1 MEITWSV
8 RSSDIRAVREL
19 IRSTRTS
26 TFVRERVRRNV
37 SGDGHRFSR
46 EAFWRVMIGCL
57 ITTQQRSGPDSAVA
71 RFLQSK
77 PFPLSLAVCGH
88 SSVQGAVQ
96 QRLTDFGGIRRAPT
110 IAKEAAANHHW
121 LEGGGWKSVAQ
132 HYDMLLNQR
141 ARAPRDKDKE
151 TERAAATFIDE
162 HLKGF
167 GPKQARNLWQWLG
180 LTRYEIPLDS
190 RVIRWLNE
198 NVFQLKLTPALLGD
212 RAYYEFV
219 LDGVQALCREAAILP
234 CVFDGAVFSSFDREW
249 TTSEVRNSG

>member
-8 RSSDIRAVREL
+8 QRRDVDAVRRL
-19 IRSTRTS
+19 IRLTKTT

-37 SGDGHRFSR
+37 AGNGHRFSR

-57 ITTQQRSGPDSAVA
+57 MTTQQRSGPDSPVA
-71 RFLQSK
+71 RFLQTK
-77 PFPLSLAVCGH
+77 PFPLTLSLCTN
-88 SSVQGAVQ
+88 SSVRGAVQ

-121 LEGGGWKSVAQ
+121 LETGGWKSVAE
-132 HYDMLLNQR
+132 HYDVLLDQR
-141 ARAPRDKDKE
+141 ARAPNDADKVR
-151 TERAAATFIDE
+151 ERTAATFIDE

-190 RVIRWLNE
+190 RVIKWLNT
-198 NVFQLKLTPALLGD
+198 NVFHLSLTPALLGD

-219 LDGVQALCREAAILP
+219 LDGVQTLCREAGVLP
-234 CVFDGAVFSSFDREW
+234 CIFDGAVFSSFDRQW
-249 TTSEVRNSG
+249 TTSEIRNSG